1 MINIYD
7 SHRFI
12 SKSTLAK
19 LAEVS
24 PRTFRRYLKTR
35 QHVLEAMG
43 VSPKAQKLPPKAVQ
57 YICEDYCIDLPP
69 ELQDQEMLCRS
80 SIYQHLIHALQ
91 NSHLENLLEKI
102 AQQPSESAKVGQR
115 LSPM

>member
-1 MINIYD
+1 MINLYD

-12 SKSTLAK
+12 SKKTLAE

-24 PRTFRRYLKTR
+24 PRTFARYLQTR

-43 VSPKAQKLPPKAVQ
+43 VSPKTQKLPPLAVH

-69 ELQDQEMLCRS
+69 EFQDQQALSRS
-80 SIYQHLIHALQ
+80 PIYQHLIHALQ
-91 NSHLENLLEKI
+91 NTHLENALEKI
-102 AQQPSESAKVGQR
+102 AKLSSESVKV
-115 LSPM
+115 